1 MSRHNTS
8 KLAVF
13 DGAKLLKR
21 DWPEPCPNQD
31 PESCTV
37 YFFLFEISKCTCNKR
52 IGTKK
57 SETQLINTAI
67 CNCHWNKKRKEI
79 SAVHWYEGMLGAGLT
94 TGHVLLPRP
103 GGPTFRP
110 YGLPDNCFLI
120 CIVFMVLNSSN
131 DTHGCINFFMICSL
145 VPNYR
150 SLFLFL
156 IRDLVMYLD
165 IVFI

>member
-1 MSRHNTS
+1 MTGYREPGQSPVRTKAQN
-8 KLAVF
+8 LA
-13 DGAKLLKR
+13 R
-21 DWPEPCPNQD
+21 
-31 PESCTV
+31 
-37 YFFLFEISKCTCNKR
+37 YIFLFEISKCTCNKR

-94 TGHVLLPRP
+94 TGPVLLPRP

-120 CIVFMVLNSSN
+120 CIVFMDLNSSN
-131 DTHGCINFFMICSL
+131 DTQGCINFFMICSL

-150 SLFLFL
+150 SLFLFFNTRFSYVSRHS
-156 IRDLVMYLD
+156 IYLD
-165 IVFI
+165 V